1 MRRYGRIAEI
11 TPPASS
17 ATEQDFESPALLIE
31 GQGTP
36 CTGKRLVVIFDEC
49 ENDCIGALTR
59 AVVFLQEPGGDDDE
73 AAA

>member
-1 MRRYGRIAEI
+1 
-11 TPPASS
+11 
-17 ATEQDFESPALLIE
+17 
-31 GQGTP
+31 
-36 CTGKRLVVIFDEC
+36 VVIFDEC